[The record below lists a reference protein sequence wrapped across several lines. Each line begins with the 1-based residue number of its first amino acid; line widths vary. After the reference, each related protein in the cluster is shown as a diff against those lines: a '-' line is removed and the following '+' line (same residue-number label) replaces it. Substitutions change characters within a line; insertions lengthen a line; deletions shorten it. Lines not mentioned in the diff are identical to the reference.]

1 MHNVL
6 EDIMLYFHTM
16 VKILNILELNVTR
29 ITPSGLELQ
38 QRYSKC
44 TKIDII
50 SSIQAK
56 RRKITL
62 RKAYEVGGR

>member
-1 MHNVL
+1 
-6 EDIMLYFHTM
+6 M